1 MGAARAALYGLAALV
16 AGTVPNTNTEGAF
29 GWQGPAFIALLWA
42 METVTR
48 LSEEEQW
55 AATVDYLHQQMER
68 LRKGLPPET
77 KEEG

>member
-1 MGAARAALYGLAALV
+1 MAVSRAVLYGLAALV
-16 AGTVPNTNTEGAF
+16 AASIPGADGVL
-29 GWQGPAFIALLWA
+29 GWQGSALIALMWA

-48 LSEEEQW
+48 LNEEEEW
-55 AATVDYLHQQMER
+55 SATVDYLHQQMER

>member
-1 MGAARAALYGLAALV
+1 
-16 AGTVPNTNTEGAF
+16 
-29 GWQGPAFIALLWA
+29 

>member
-1 MGAARAALYGLAALV
+1 MAVSRAVLYGLAALV
-16 AGTVPNTNTEGAF
+16 AASIPGTDGVL
-29 GWQGPAFIALLWA
+29 GWQGSALIALMWA

-55 AATVDYLHQQMER
+55 SATVDYLHQQMER